1 MTNILV
7 ENITYLTID
16 EVKDSSSLFD
26 SKEDQYIQAI
36 VRQAER
42 IIDSII
48 GNYGTKQEENKK
60 TLFPI
65 QWEDIPLEIKQ
76 ATLLLSECLLKKQN
90 NTGNRIIKSEKRRG
104 NTITYDV
111 EPSTNKYSDIH
122 PCIDESIYTLLQP
135 YLPTKIES
143 GSDNFFRT

>member
-48 GNYGTKQEENKK
+48 GNYGTKQEENQK

-65 QWEDIPLEIKQ
+65 Q
-76 ATLLLSECLLKKQN
+76 
-90 NTGNRIIKSEKRRG
+90 
-104 NTITYDV
+104 
-111 EPSTNKYSDIH
+111 
-122 PCIDESIYTLLQP
+122 
-135 YLPTKIES
+135 
-143 GSDNFFRT
+143 